1 MSKLHIAHD
10 LSLPKEAVTQT
21 FAILAKRGVG
31 KTYTASVLAEEMLK
45 ASLQVVVVDPI
56 GVWWG
61 LRASADGKHE
71 GLEIIVMG
79 GEHGDVPLESTG
91 GELVADFVVEHGRSV
106 VLDLS
111 SFRKG
116 ESVRF
121 MTSFAETLYRRN
133 RAPLH
138 LIVDEADAFAP
149 QKTMR
154 GEGGERLLGA
164 MEDIV
169 RRGRARGLGVTLVTQ
184 RAAVLNKNVL
194 TQTEVLVC
202 LRTISPQDRDAVEAW
217 VHAHDFTSEQW
228 EAFVTSLPML
238 PIGTAWFWSPGWLDI
253 FKKVHV
259 RKRETFDSSA
269 TPKVG
274 EKIFSPKN
282 LKPVD
287 LESLKEKMAATIEQ
301 AKANDPK
308 ELRREIARLKAELQK
323 RPDGGPAPKEKI
335 VEKPVLKDSQ
345 ITRIEKLLDRA
356 SVIFDKHRSELF
368 SIRSDALEAL
378 EPVRAALKNWIEEKR
393 GVVRYD
399 STGRATGRVFIHH
412 KPVTMRPVDA
422 APSRS
427 SAIAQKWQ
435 GEEIPRPQQRILDSL
450 ATLES
455 LGLRDVSKSNV
466 AVFADQ
472 SPSSSGYTN
481 NLGRLRSIGLI
492 HYPQQGRV
500 ALTDEGRKLAQSDGT
515 ILSRGEL
522 HRAWFSKLANPKVRI
537 LERLIETY
545 PDPIEKDKL
554 AELAGQSPTSSG
566 YTNNLGNLRSLGL
579 VDYPQPG
586 LVAATD
592 LLFPE
597 GLA

>member
-1 MSKLHIAHD
+1 MSKLHISSD

-31 KTYTASVLAEEMLK
+31 KTYTASVMAEEMLK

-116 ESVRF
+116 EMIRF
-121 MTSFAETLYRRN
+121 MTAFAETLYRRN

-194 TQTEVLVC
+194 TQIEVLVC
-202 LRTISPQDRDAVEAW
+202 LRTISPQDREAVEAW
-217 VHAHDFTSEQW
+217 VHAHDFTAEQW
-228 EAFVTSLPML
+228 TAFVESLPTL
-238 PIGTAWFWSPGWLDI
+238 RIGEAWFWSPGWLEI
-253 FKKVHV
+253 FKKVKV

-274 EKIFSPKN
+274 EKVFAPKH

-287 LESLKEKMAATIEQ
+287 LASLREKMAATIEQ

-308 ELRREIARLKAELQK
+308 ELKRKIIALERERSQTLQK
-323 RPDGGPAPKEKI
+323 LTSDKAARVEI
-335 VEKPVLKDSQ
+335 IEKPILKDSQ
-345 ITRIEKLLDRA
+345 IDRFGKLCDFAALNEGFEKRMAAAIAPYADRLLKIDESMQSILQVINKVRDGVTPLARSPRRPLPRPRIPERTLAGRPTSRA
-356 SVIFDKHRSELF
+356 SVSSVRSPPASGDTDVSLGIGERRCA
-368 SIRSDALEAL
+368 I
-378 EPVRAALKNWIEEKR
+378 
-393 GVVRYD
+393 
-399 STGRATGRVFIHH
+399 
-412 KPVTMRPVDA
+412 
-422 APSRS
+422 
-427 SAIAQKWQ
+427 AIAQHPNGVMREQLTTLTGYKRSTRNTYLQRLLAAGFVTQNGERFAITEAGIDWIGSDYQ
-435 GEEIPRPQQRILDSL
+435 PLPTGVELQRYWLQKLPEGESKIFAAVLARPEIGVTREQLGEETCYKRSTRNTYIQRL
-450 ATLES
+450 AARELVEINGETIWPSETLF
-455 LGLRDVSKSNV
+455 G
-466 AVFADQ
+466 
-472 SPSSSGYTN
+472 
-481 NLGRLRSIGLI
+481 
-492 HYPQQGRV
+492 
-500 ALTDEGRKLAQSDGT
+500 
-515 ILSRGEL
+515 
-522 HRAWFSKLANPKVRI
+522 
-537 LERLIETY
+537 
-545 PDPIEKDKL
+545 
-554 AELAGQSPTSSG
+554 
-566 YTNNLGNLRSLGL
+566 
-579 VDYPQPG
+579 
-586 LVAATD
+586 AA
-592 LLFPE
+592 
-597 GLA
+597 

>member
-1 MSKLHIAHD
+1 MSKLHISHD

-31 KTYTASVLAEEMLK
+31 KTYTASVMAEEMLK

-79 GEHGDVPLESTG
+79 GEHGDVPLG
-91 GELVADFVVEHGRSV
+91 ADAGAGGMAAGELVANFVVDSGRSV

-116 ESVRF
+116 EMIRF
-121 MTSFAETLYRRN
+121 MTAFAETLYRRN

-149 QKTMR
+149 QKTMK

-194 TQTEVLVC
+194 TQIEVLVC
-202 LRTISPQDRDAVEAW
+202 LRTISPQDREAVEAW
-217 VHAHDFTSEQW
+217 VHAHDFTPEQW
-228 EAFVTSLPML
+228 TAFVESLPTL
-238 PIGTAWFWSPGWLDI
+238 PIGAAWFWSPGWLEI

-274 EKIFSPKN
+274 EKIAAPKH

-287 LESLKEKMAATIEQ
+287 LASLREKMAATIEQ

-308 ELRREIARLKAELQK
+308 ELKKEIFELKRELEKKKPVEKIRTESKRVEVPVLGAKERQVMARL
-323 RPDGGPAPKEKI
+323 EK
-335 VEKPVLKDSQ
+335 VLSSLDFNQ
-345 ITRIEKLLDRA
+345 ITHSLSIIRQKLIDPGLPRVDEMRGIFRRAEKVRESETASLARGTRALPRIQRA
-356 SVIFDKHRSELF
+356 SVELDGTAPLLG
-368 SIRSDALEAL
+368 IGER
-378 EPVRAALKNWIEEKR
+378 RCAA
-393 GVVRYD
+393 
-399 STGRATGRVFIHH
+399 
-412 KPVTMRPVDA
+412 
-422 APSRS
+422 
-427 SAIAQKWQ
+427 AIAQHWKNGVTREQLTTLTGYKRSTRNTYLQRLTSAGLIDENSGRFVINDDGIDWLGEDYERLPTGVELQ
-435 GEEIPRPQQRILDSL
+435 RYWIDKLPAGESAVFQVVLQHAGGISREEIGEQTHFKRSTRNTYLQRLAARELVHISGDVVRPSE
-450 ATLES
+450 TLFE
-455 LGLRDVSKSNV
+455 
-466 AVFADQ
+466 A
-472 SPSSSGYTN
+472 
-481 NLGRLRSIGLI
+481 
-492 HYPQQGRV
+492 
-500 ALTDEGRKLAQSDGT
+500 
-515 ILSRGEL
+515 
-522 HRAWFSKLANPKVRI
+522 
-537 LERLIETY
+537 
-545 PDPIEKDKL
+545 
-554 AELAGQSPTSSG
+554 
-566 YTNNLGNLRSLGL
+566 
-579 VDYPQPG
+579 
-586 LVAATD
+586 
-592 LLFPE
+592 
-597 GLA
+597 